1 MRKSIIAFA
10 ALAFF
15 AMTAKAQP
23 KWFESIKFSGYGM
36 VQYQASDKKDAE
48 TNSFNLRLVRLA
60 LEGRVHKD
68 FYWKAQM
75 QINVAIDEIF
85 SNISHYAYPGS
96 EGEATVR
103 FEYDPQAKEAK
114 VCFRDHGVPYNS
126 LNKSD
131 PDVTLPAV
139 ERSVGGL
146 GIFLVKK
153 LMDRITY
160 EYTDGMN
167 VLCIIKKVG

>member
-1 MRKSIIAFA
+1 MQEIT
-10 ALAFF
+10 
-15 AMTAKAQP
+15 MKAVI
-23 KWFESIKFSGYGM
+23 ESIPAVTDF
-36 VQYQASDKKDAE
+36 VDAQ
-48 TNSFNLRLVRLA
+48 
-60 LEGRVHKD
+60 LEAID
-68 FYWKAQM
+68 CPMKAQM

-131 PDVTLPAV
+131 PDVTLPASQ
-139 ERSVGGL
+139 RKIGGL
-146 GIFLVKK
+146 GIFMVKK
-153 LMDRITY
+153 SMDSMTY
-160 EYTDGMN
+160 EYRDGQN
-167 VLCIIKKVG
+167 RLSFRKKLD

>member
-1 MRKSIIAFA
+1 MQEIT
-10 ALAFF
+10 
-15 AMTAKAQP
+15 MKAVI
-23 KWFESIKFSGYGM
+23 ESIPAVTDF
-36 VQYQASDKKDAE
+36 VDAQ
-48 TNSFNLRLVRLA
+48 
-60 LEGRVHKD
+60 LEAID
-68 FYWKAQM
+68 CPMKAQM

-103 FEYDPQAKEAK
+103 FEYDPLAKEAK

-139 ERSVGGL
+139 ERAVGGL

>member
-1 MRKSIIAFA
+1 MQEIT
-10 ALAFF
+10 
-15 AMTAKAQP
+15 MKAVI
-23 KWFESIKFSGYGM
+23 ESIPAVTDF
-36 VQYQASDKKDAE
+36 VDAQ
-48 TNSFNLRLVRLA
+48 
-60 LEGRVHKD
+60 LEAID
-68 FYWKAQM
+68 CPMKAQM

-103 FEYDPQAKEAK
+103 FEYDPQVKEAK

-139 ERSVGGL
+139 ERAVGGL

>member
-1 MRKSIIAFA
+1 MQEIT
-10 ALAFF
+10 
-15 AMTAKAQP
+15 MKAVI
-23 KWFESIKFSGYGM
+23 ESIPAVTDF
-36 VQYQASDKKDAE
+36 VDAQ
-48 TNSFNLRLVRLA
+48 
-60 LEGRVHKD
+60 LEAID
-68 FYWKAQM
+68 CPMKAQM

-139 ERSVGGL
+139 ERAVGGL

-160 EYTDGMN
+160 EYTDGMK

>member
-1 MRKSIIAFA
+1 MQEIT
-10 ALAFF
+10 
-15 AMTAKAQP
+15 MKAVI
-23 KWFESIKFSGYGM
+23 ESIPAVTDF
-36 VQYQASDKKDAE
+36 VDAQ
-48 TNSFNLRLVRLA
+48 
-60 LEGRVHKD
+60 LEAID
-68 FYWKAQM
+68 CPMKAQM

-139 ERSVGGL
+139 ERAVGGL

>member
-1 MRKSIIAFA
+1 MQEIT
-10 ALAFF
+10 
-15 AMTAKAQP
+15 MKAVI
-23 KWFESIKFSGYGM
+23 ESIPAVTDF
-36 VQYQASDKKDAE
+36 VDAQ
-48 TNSFNLRLVRLA
+48 
-60 LEGRVHKD
+60 LEAID
-68 FYWKAQM
+68 CPMKAQM

-139 ERSVGGL
+139 ERAVGGL

-167 VLCIIKKVG
+167 VRCIIKKVG

>member
-1 MRKSIIAFA
+1 MQEIT
-10 ALAFF
+10 
-15 AMTAKAQP
+15 MKAVI
-23 KWFESIKFSGYGM
+23 ESIPAVTDF
-36 VQYQASDKKDAE
+36 VDAQ
-48 TNSFNLRLVRLA
+48 
-60 LEGRVHKD
+60 LEAID
-68 FYWKAQM
+68 CPMKAQM

-85 SNISHYAYPGS
+85 SNISHYAYPGG

-139 ERSVGGL
+139 ERAVGGL

>member
-1 MRKSIIAFA
+1 MQEIT
-10 ALAFF
+10 
-15 AMTAKAQP
+15 MKAVI
-23 KWFESIKFSGYGM
+23 ESIPAVTDF
-36 VQYQASDKKDAE
+36 VDAQ
-48 TNSFNLRLVRLA
+48 
-60 LEGRVHKD
+60 LEAID
-68 FYWKAQM
+68 CPMKAQM

-139 ERSVGGL
+139 ERAVGGPA
-146 GIFLVKK
+146 IFLVKK

>member
-1 MRKSIIAFA
+1 MQEIT
-10 ALAFF
+10 
-15 AMTAKAQP
+15 MKAVI
-23 KWFESIKFSGYGM
+23 ESIPAVTDF
-36 VQYQASDKKDAE
+36 VDAQ
-48 TNSFNLRLVRLA
+48 
-60 LEGRVHKD
+60 LEAID
-68 FYWKAQM
+68 CPMKAQM

-139 ERSVGGL
+139 ERAVGGL

-167 VLCIIKKVG
+167 VLCINKKVG

>member
-1 MRKSIIAFA
+1 MQEIT
-10 ALAFF
+10 
-15 AMTAKAQP
+15 MKAVI
-23 KWFESIKFSGYGM
+23 ESIPAVTDF
-36 VQYQASDKKDAE
+36 VDAQ
-48 TNSFNLRLVRLA
+48 
-60 LEGRVHKD
+60 LEAID
-68 FYWKAQM
+68 CPMKAQM

-139 ERSVGGL
+139 ERAVGGL

-160 EYTDGMN
+160 EYSDGMN